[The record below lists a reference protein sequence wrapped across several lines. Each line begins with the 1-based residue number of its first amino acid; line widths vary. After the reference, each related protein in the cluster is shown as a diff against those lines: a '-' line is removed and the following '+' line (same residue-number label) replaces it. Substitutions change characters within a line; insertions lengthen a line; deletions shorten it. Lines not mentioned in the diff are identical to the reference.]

1 MQYKYVVKIITKDGW
16 KEVRTCGSHHS
27 FRKCGIDFVVTV
39 PDHGSKDLSIG
50 VIKDIERKTG
60 LSIR

>member
-1 MQYKYVVKIITKDGW
+1 MAYKYVVKVIRKAGW
-16 KEVRTCGSHHS
+16 VEIRACGSHHS
-27 FRKCGIDFVVTV
+27 FRKCGNEFVVTV

-60 LSIR
+60 LTLK